1 MNLSNNMEFEITGN
15 FMPNLNNSERLKI
28 LEVSPESVVIQM
40 QNSNSRGVFPL
51 ENFQYWIRKNSLIY
65 VSEQYI
71 SNHDERMN
79 GTEN

>member
-1 MNLSNNMEFEITGN
+1 MNLSSNMEFEIKGN
-15 FMPNLNNSERLKI
+15 FMPNLHNSERLKI

-51 ENFQYWIRKNSLIY
+51 DNFQYWIRKNSLIY
-65 VSEQYI
+65 I
-71 SNHDERMN
+71 SDPEERLN

>member
-1 MNLSNNMEFEITGN
+1 MNLSSNMEFEIKGN
-15 FMPNLNNSERLKI
+15 FMPNLHNSERLKI

-51 ENFQYWIRKNSLIY
+51 DNFQYWIRKNSLIY
-65 VSEQYI
+65 I
-71 SNHDERMN
+71 SDHDERMN